1 MSRQVFDIKDFKY
14 GVISS
19 IDEED
24 IPSESASDSLNVD
37 GDSAEGI
44 LRGIPSDTQYLIDSD
59 ADAAADDALVDVRLG
74 EFIEDNG
81 TYYFIYHDSNA
92 NTISIIKDFYGAV
105 PIKETL
111 LSSVPDTV
119 TMTTNN
125 KEVHISY
132 GTGAKWIGKITHKQF
147 GLTDITSLFEGTGL
161 DDATGT
167 VSGYT
172 GIKLVIFDVEITAT
186 GANDTF
192 KWRKDGG
199 SYTTG
204 VSIANTS
211 AITLS
216 NGVTITF
223 AATTGHTIGDK
234 WHITTEGI
242 YITDASIVTAESVS
256 SPIYIAT
263 AAETTGTG
271 EKYFIAT
278 NTYRWACSYIFDG
291 YQESPLILWDS
302 ISDAPSVDSEYYV
315 LTLRAAGAV
324 NGSAIFNRRI
334 TGVNI
339 YRVEYATTG
348 TAEQRG
354 LYRLIATIDI
364 NDSDWATVTTSRDII
379 IRDYGI
385 TSQIANG
392 ATPYTVTADSINY
405 GGTTYD
411 ENAGISET
419 IIDSMVYYKLSIK
432 GNGYHF
438 VGKCTKSGV
447 VDAERY
453 IFRSK
458 YLRYDMFNWTDD
470 FLIMPE
476 PITAMHFYDGKLFVF
491 SLNKTYR
498 INPDGLYIEDV
509 FDDAGCQGQRAVHSN
524 EYGMFFGNAFNAWMY
539 QSGQFIPIG
548 DAIRQSA
555 SGGKSWQT
563 FLFSTLTDLIV
574 TSDSKKGYVLF
585 INERTDTTAKLF
597 AWAYS
602 PSKKR
607 WDAFAFG
614 GYASS
619 ANAGAFKG
627 KNGEVYLSNAS
638 ATYNLMRPS
647 ISTYTQA
654 WEWYSQEL
662 SFGETRQVKS
672 ISMIK
677 VDATGTVGITYGVD
691 GALPTTSGT
700 SEALIN
706 VYNKSIRIKLNG
718 AAVSSG
724 STYTNYADSLE
735 LIYRP
740 LVGKR

>member
-44 LRGIPSDTQYLIDSD
+44 LRGIPADTEKLIDTGD
-59 ADAAADDALVDVRLG
+59 ADTTVDDALVDVRLG
-74 EFIEDNG
+74 EMLETG
-81 TYYFIYHDSNA
+81 GVYTLVYHDSNA
-92 NTISIIKDFYGAV
+92 NKISTIQDFYGTT
-105 PIKETL
+105 PTQDDI
-111 LSSVPDTV
+111 LSSNVSDNT
-119 TMTTNN
+119 TMVKNN
-125 KEVHISY
+125 KEVHI
-132 GTGAKWIGKITHKQF
+132 GTGYAVANAPRWLGYIDWRQF
-147 GLTDITSLFEGTGL
+147 GLAATAYTDVYTGAGL
-161 DDATGT
+161 DDMTASVTGY
-167 VSGYT
+167 VGSQMSEY
-172 GIKLVIFDVEITAT
+172 VVEITANT
-186 GANDTF
+186 PDKF
-192 KWRKDGG
+192 KVIKDGVETLTNQEIVAG
-199 SYTTG
+199 AQ
-204 VSIANTS
+204 SIGDG
-211 AITLS
+211 IT
-216 NGVTITF
+216 VTF
-223 AATTGHTIGDK
+223 ASTTGHTIGNT
-234 WHITTEGI
+234 WLTVAGGYYSVGAQVASNSVLAVTT
-242 YITDASIVTAESVS
+242 
-256 SPIYIAT
+256 AT
-263 AAETTGTG
+263 ETTGTG
-271 EKYFIAT
+271 EKSFLT
-278 NTYRWACSYIFDG
+278 SNTYMWTLSTVFDG
-291 YQESPLILWDS
+291 YQESPLYNVPIT
-302 ISDAPSVDSEYYV
+302 DAPASDSEYYTIRIEANNAV
-315 LTLRAAGAV
+315 TGAS
-324 NGSAIFNRRI
+324 GFNRRI
-334 TGVNI
+334 TGINL
-339 YRVEYATTG
+339 YRAEYTTTG
-348 TAEQRG
+348 SAKNRG
-354 LYRLIATIDI
+354 LWRLVATIGI
-364 NDSDWATVTTSRDII
+364 NDASWATETADRAIYV
-379 IRDYGI
+379 RDYG
-385 TSQIANG
+385 
-392 ATPYTVTADSINY
+392 VTAAIGTSSTFGDATNY
-405 GGTTYD
+405 GGITYD

-419 IIDSMVYYKLSIK
+419 ITNSSVNYALSTS

-438 VGKCTKSGV
+438 VGKCYKTEIP
-447 VDAERY
+447 DATRY
-453 IFRSK
+453 VFRSK
-458 YLRYDMFNWTDD
+458 YLRYDMFDWTSD
-470 FLIMPE
+470 FLIIPE

-509 FDDAGCQGQRAVHSN
+509 FDDAGAIGQRAVHSN
-524 EYGMFFGNAFNAWMY
+524 EYGMFFGNALNAWMY

-647 ISTYTQA
+647 TSTYTQL

-662 SFGETRQVKS
+662 SFGETRQKKS
-672 ISMIK
+672 LVMIK
-677 VDATGTVGITYGVD
+677 LDSTGTVGITYGVD
-691 GALPTTSGT
+691 GATPATSGT

-724 STYTNYADSLE
+724 SAFTNYVDSLE